1 MFDSYSVYPFYNTY
15 PVFTGWDQYTDQQMM
30 EDLGYLQ
37 QMYPALSKKLQ
48 IKIGDLLDKLDYEG
62 SVIYDQYPDKIGL
75 EKLAQTIYDTLMGDK
90 TIMSQKEELAPEH
103 KQYMKELVT
112 ILLYGEILKKR
123 HKQQKYYVF

>member
-37 QMYPALSKKLQ
+37 QMYPILSKKLQ
-48 IKIGDLLDKLDYEG
+48 AKISELLDRLDYEG

-75 EKLAQTIYDTLMGDK
+75 ERLTQTIYETLMEDK
-90 TIMSQKEELAPEH
+90 TIMVDKEELAPEH
-103 KQYMKELVT
+103 KQYVKELIT
-112 ILLYGEILKKR
+112 ILLYGEIFKKR
-123 HKQQKYYVF
+123 HKQQKYYIF